1 MDFGLQGEE
10 FGQHESLTRRLR
22 GILDLYPEG
31 PSILS
36 ELIQNADDAGARTV
50 KVMYNAKVCCAA
62 LFRIMHYFVSC
73 MHSVS
78 FDAFAH

>member
-50 KVMYNAKVCCAA
+50 KVMYNAKVCWRCTVLCHTSSQAV
-62 LFRIMHYFVSC
+62 LMLSEEL
-73 MHSVS
+73 
-78 FDAFAH
+78 